1 MRITKVPARGFSA
14 NCWLLCDEVSGT
26 AAVIDPDAK
35 ADAILSALTEQNA
48 TLSMILLTHGHFDH
62 ISAADAL
69 RDATGAP
76 LLIHEKDAS
85 MLTDAVAN
93 ASSIFFSEGQTYRA
107 ADRFLKGGDALRL
120 GENTIAVRHMPGHS
134 PGSVCFVVGRDLF
147 TGDTLF
153 KDSIGR
159 TDLPGGSEKQLSESL
174 RRLRFMPGDYTVYP
188 GHGEITTLE
197 RERLYNPYF
206 QDGQGDTK

>member
-1 MRITKVPARGFSA
+1 MRITKIPTGGYSA
-14 NCWLLCDEVSGT
+14 NCWLLCDEDSGM
-26 AAVIDPDAK
+26 AAVIDPG
-35 ADAILSALTEQNA
+35 ADASVIEKALAEQNA

-62 ISAADAL
+62 ISAVDAL

-76 LLIHEKDAS
+76 LLLHDKDAP

-93 ASSIFFSEGQTYRA
+93 ASAGFINKAQTYRS

-120 GENTIAVRHMPGHS
+120 GENTIAVRHTPGHT
-134 PGSVCFVVGRDLF
+134 PGSVCFVIGRDLF

-159 TDLPGGSEKQLSESL
+159 TDLPGGSAKQMKESL
-174 RRLRFMPGDYTVYP
+174 RRLRFMSGEYTVYP
-188 GHGEITTLE
+188 GHGETTTLE
-197 RERLYNPYF
+197 RERLKNPYF
-206 QDGQGDTK
+206 QDTEDDTE